1 MKTSKSVMI
10 ISFICFF
17 IVFLP
22 SANATTFGHIH
33 SQGGKFG
40 AYYDSSITTY
50 GYTSHF
56 DFARNSWAG
65 ISPNVA
71 ISKSSTRGYGIDE
84 YYVGTSSTPHLY
96 GLFSPYND
104 VFSVGVTVDPLK
116 RNWVYSVISVYD
128 NNIKDDGL
136 KNSTNIRHTT
146 THELGHSLGLAHTE
160 DTPKKATSVMTKG
173 QEADRS
179 ITTPSD
185 YDKNQ
190 LRTLY

>member
-1 MKTSKSVMI
+1 MKISKSVMI
-10 ISFICFF
+10 ISFICFLV
-17 IVFLP
+17 VFVP

-40 AYYDSSITTY
+40 AYYDSSIASY

-56 DFARNSWAG
+56 DFARNAWAG

-71 ISKSSTRGYGIDE
+71 ISKSNTKGYGIDE

-96 GLFSPYND
+96 GLFTPYNN
-104 VFSVGVTVDPLK
+104 VFGAGVPVDPSNS
-116 RNWVYSVISVYD
+116 NWVYSVISVYD
-128 NNIKDDGL
+128 NNLNTDGY

-146 THELGHSLGLAHTE
+146 THEVGHSLGLAHTE
-160 DTPKKATSVMTKG
+160 DASKKAASVMTAG
-173 QEADRS
+173 SEANRS
-179 ITTPSD
+179 INTPSD